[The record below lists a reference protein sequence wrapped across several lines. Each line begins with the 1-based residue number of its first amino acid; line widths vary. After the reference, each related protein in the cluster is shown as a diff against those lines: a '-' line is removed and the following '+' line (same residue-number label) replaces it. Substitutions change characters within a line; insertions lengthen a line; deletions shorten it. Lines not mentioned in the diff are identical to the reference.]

1 MGPLL
6 DSPIQLWILW
16 SLWDDSTWR
25 VLPKCFQIS
34 RPSLK
39 FLLLSDVEKHSQT
52 LPVGWLCGSPGDV
65 CVSVGKSELK
75 SPGCDLCAQAWS
87 VLRHRHG
94 LSLNPPVVG
103 VRICAQESTVEGK

>member
-1 MGPLL
+1 M
-6 DSPIQLWILW
+6 
-16 SLWDDSTWR
+16 
-25 VLPKCFQIS
+25 
-34 RPSLK
+34 K

-52 LPVGWLCGSPGDV
+52 PPMDWVCGSPGDV

-75 SPGCDLCAQAWS
+75 NPGCDLCAQAWA